1 MSARARWRA
10 LFCGL
15 MGQRGATVQSRNDR
29 LDGIL
34 NGIDMDDWN
43 PETGASRAAGD
54 GWEQEVEDVHK
65 GHMRAHAVGAKGLRC
80 GGRGAAAV
88 QHERR

>member
-1 MSARARWRA
+1 MSGCRWRA

-43 PETGASRAAGD
+43 PETGASRAAGE
-54 GWEQEVEDVHK
+54 GW
-65 GHMRAHAVGAKGLRC
+65 GAGSCRKSR
-80 GGRGAAAV
+80 
-88 QHERR
+88 